1 MSNVPGVRD
10 KPVRGYQRRQRAG
23 VYSVNYVGWTAGK
36 ATTIQSSARKAPR
49 DHALGVSLRRRHGIP
64 LAPITRRSPLRPI
77 LSWNEVRN
85 ERIHSPSNIDVLIDS
100 STVPLSKGQPSSL
113 MTQSSNHNSNIW
125 IHEYPSISLQEKKK
139 EDKRCEEF
147 SSGET
152 TPSKLESKYVKHGV
166 ALSFPSRSR
175 AVSRKLDER
184 AICKNK
190 KKTKKVILNDRGVTA
205 AAESFR

>member
-23 VYSVNYVGWTAGK
+23 VYFVNYVGWTAGK

-125 IHEYPSISLQEKKK
+125 IHEHPSNSLQEKKK
-139 EDKRCEEF
+139 GGQKIRGILVRGNNTLETRIGIRRGRCR
-147 SSGET
+147 
-152 TPSKLESKYVKHGV
+152 
-166 ALSFPSRSR
+166 ALLSLAFSRSL
-175 AVSRKLDER
+175 AQ
-184 AICKNK
+184 A
-190 KKTKKVILNDRGVTA
+190 
-205 AAESFR
+205 